1 MLNTSY
7 IDSAT
12 DIRAEGRNHIS
23 SREQHM
29 VMNWSDDYFTR

>member
-12 DIRAEGRNHIS
+12 DNRAEGQNHIS
-23 SREQHM
+23 SREQHV
-29 VMNWSDDYFTR
+29 VMNRSDDFFTM